1 MEIHRNEIENILSS
15 LKPAGLS
22 DATLKRLEDSM
33 SGAILDLQGFA
44 DIENQLSAYAV
55 RPLRDDYL
63 ESLMALTASVPFPV
77 NDKVVMFPGTHKDS
91 STPATNENSLMKR
104 ILAVA
109 AVATLGGL
117 AAFWTPM
124 KARNEVV
131 RNDPTIASPITRIP
145 SPGIVTAS
153 YGTGIQKANDEG
165 VIWTQSHQP
174 NRVVRVIY
182 QDRVLATDEKGV
194 ERMLLIPR
202 EELILIPEKV
212 N

>member
-1 MEIHRNEIENILSS
+1 MEINRKEIENILSS

-33 SGAILDLQGFA
+33 NGTMLDLQDFA
-44 DIENQLSAYAV
+44 DIEDQLSTYTV
-55 RPLRDDYL
+55 RPLRDDFL
-63 ESLMALTASVPFPV
+63 ESLMAKTASVPFPV
-77 NDKVVMFPGTHKDS
+77 NDKVVMFPGTHKERMA
-91 STPATNENSLMKR
+91 PAANEKSLMKR

-117 AAFWTPM
+117 AAFWTPI
-124 KARNEVV
+124 KAPNEIARVT
-131 RNDPTIASPITRIP
+131 PTNIAPITPIP

-153 YGTGIQKANDEG
+153 YGTNIQKANNEG
-165 VIWTQSHQP
+165 VIWSQSHQP

-182 QDRVLATDEKGV
+182 QDRVLSRDENGV

>member
-1 MEIHRNEIENILSS
+1 M
-15 LKPAGLS
+15 
-22 DATLKRLEDSM
+22 
-33 SGAILDLQGFA
+33 
-44 DIENQLSAYAV
+44 
-55 RPLRDDYL
+55 
-63 ESLMALTASVPFPV
+63 
-77 NDKVVMFPGTHKDS
+77 
-91 STPATNENSLMKR
+91 
-104 ILAVA
+104 
-109 AVATLGGL
+109 
-117 AAFWTPM
+117 
-124 KARNEVV
+124 
-131 RNDPTIASPITRIP
+131 
-145 SPGIVTAS
+145 TAS